1 MKSFICALI
10 IVGLITAFTAAG
22 TIMTDQCLTELEN
35 DINSLSIH
43 SESYEEIYRKCEM
56 IEKKFEKTDKLLSL
70 VICNDY
76 LYEIENGISE
86 IKVYAKTNDKN
97 GTELSKSRLL
107 SQIEQL
113 RRLSVISVEAIF

>member
-1 MKSFICALI
+1 MKSFICALV
-10 IVGLITAFTAAG
+10 IVGLITAFTVAG
-22 TIMTDQCLTELEN
+22 TLMIDKCLTELAN

-43 SESYEEIYRKCEM
+43 GENCEEIYKECEK
-56 IEKKFEKTDKLLSL
+56 IEKKYEKTDKLLSL
-70 VICNDY
+70 IICNEY

-86 IKVYAKTNDKN
+86 IKIYAKTNDKN